1 MKGKLPSMTPWKKT
15 ATRVN
20 TPRGLALDRWLVRVT
35 GSSFI
40 ARAHAR
46 TSGRAELPVLLLTT
60 IHRKTGRLRT
70 VVLPFVRDG
79 DGYVV
84 VGSHAGRPVD
94 PIWARN
100 LRTNPQAFAQIR
112 WRRFAVGAREAEG
125 AERDRLWQL
134 VTADGRY
141 LGYQEQARPRV
152 LPLFVLHPN

>member
-1 MKGKLPSMTPWKKT
+1 MLPWKKI
-15 ATRVN
+15 ATWVSA
-20 TPRGLALDRWLVRVT
+20 PRGLALDRWLVRVT

-46 TSGRAELPVLLLTT
+46 SSDRAELPVLLLTT
-60 IHRKTGRLRT
+60 IHWKTGRLRT
-70 VVLPFVRDG
+70 VVLPFIRDG

-94 PIWARN
+94 PIWALN
-100 LRTNPQAFAQIR
+100 LRANPQAFAQIR
-112 WRRFAVGAREAEG
+112 WRRFAVGAGEAE
-125 AERDRLWQL
+125 ADERVRLWQL

-141 LGYQEQARPRV
+141 LGYEEQARPRV